1 MAHKY
6 HLIEDRRLEV
16 PPVDIGQLKPFEG
29 EASDKSQ
36 HEYSSK
42 VSSAQYATTVT
53 RPDVAKATSHLAQS
67 LSNPSPD
74 YLHKIN

>member
-6 HLIEDRRLEV
+6 YLIEDRRLEV

-29 EASDKSQ
+29 EASDKSK

-42 VSSAQYATTVT
+42 YATTVT